1 LGTTGNVAVTGRRS
15 FFYIYDSA
23 ADKEIMIPRILGR
36 AEKSWERSVAS
47 PDGRTLALCGND
59 GYVVLFDT
67 VRHCG
72 MTHFKLNGSV
82 RAITFTPDSSEIM
95 ASGSDGDVYRWDLRS
110 SKCLERF
117 TNQDG
122 TITSSLAASSRLL
135 AVGAES
141 GVVNLY
147 PEQRPETRTANGNSA
162 ALLATHAPVKSI
174 MNLKTS
180 ADLVR
185 FNTDGQI
192 LALSSRRETS
202 ALKLLHVPSRTVF
215 ANWPTTK
222 TPLGYVWSLDF
233 SPSSKFLVLGNDQG
247 KCLLYKLLHYN
258 AE

>member
-1 LGTTGNVAVTGRRS
+1 
-15 FFYIYDSA
+15 
-23 ADKEIMIPRILGR
+23 
-36 AEKSWERSVAS
+36 
-47 PDGRTLALCGND
+47 
-59 GYVVLFDT
+59 
-67 VRHCG
+67 
-72 MTHFKLNGSV
+72 
-82 RAITFTPDSSEIM
+82 
-95 ASGSDGDVYRWDLRS
+95 
-110 SKCLERF
+110 
-117 TNQDG
+117 
-122 TITSSLAASSRLL
+122 
-135 AVGAES
+135 
-141 GVVNLY
+141 
-147 PEQRPETRTANGNSA
+147 
-162 ALLATHAPVKSI
+162 